1 MKNYNNSQKKMH
13 VVVEIEGLCLVRT
26 NSFCWFGGD
35 NKNLMV
41 KQLFVLI
48 FRCLEIFNFN
58 IFINSIWFENNNR
71 YVCHLV

>member
-1 MKNYNNSQKKMH
+1 MKNYNNSQKMY